1 MTQIVRNNLRPL
13 TGGTLLLLLAVF
25 MVLLRQEA
33 NNWFMETSS
42 DAGFVLTDV
51 DITGL
56 ARTRNR
62 DIEAVLDIDN
72 GMPMLAIDLGD
83 LQARIE
89 ALPWVKQVEINR
101 VLPGKLFISV
111 TEREPYALSQRN
123 GQVSL
128 IDPDGASITDRGLAA
143 YSDLILIVGEVDA
156 EDLRAFDRLK
166 DAAPALAGR
175 IKSAVRVDG
184 RRWDIIF
191 KNGVRV
197 KLPAALQQPYGLHEA
212 WTRFEELNRKHQLLE
227 REVSV
232 LDLRLADR
240 LVARVTPDGRRK
252 MQGKEWAL

>member
-1 MTQIVRNNLRPL
+1 MTQIVRNNLLSL
-13 TGGTLLLLLAVF
+13 TSGTLLLLLAVS

-33 NNWFMETSS
+33 NSWFMETSS

-56 ARTRNR
+56 VRTRNQ

-72 GMPMLAIDLGD
+72 GMPMLAIDLGE

-89 ALPWVKQVEINR
+89 ALPWVKQAEINR
-101 VLPGKLFISV
+101 VLPGKLFIGV
-111 TEREPYALSQRN
+111 TEREPYALLQHN

-128 IDPDGASITDRGLAA
+128 IDPDGISITDRGLGA
-143 YSDLILIVGEVDA
+143 YHDLVLIVGNVQA
-156 EDLRAFDRLK
+156 EDLRAFDRLR
-166 DAAPALAGR
+166 DTTPILSSR
-175 IKSAVRVDG
+175 IKSAIRVDG

-191 KNGVRV
+191 RNGVRI
-197 KLPAALQQPYGLHEA
+197 KLPAALEQPYGLHEA
-212 WTRFEELNRKHQLLE
+212 WARLDDLNKKHQLLE